1 MKSANGTKV
10 IMVFFYWMIQLSDI
24 TFLVVDEFD
33 AYYHNEVSESI
44 LKLIRNVNVQSVF
57 TTYNTSI
64 MSNELL
70 RPDCYFIVQNNQIK
84 NLSSLT
90 TKELRMA
97 HNLEK
102 MYKSGLFDE

>member
-1 MKSANGTKV
+1 
-10 IMVFFYWMIQLSDI
+10 
-24 TFLVVDEFD
+24 
-33 AYYHNEVSESI
+33 
-44 LKLIRNVNVQSVF
+44 
-57 TTYNTSI
+57 

-97 HNLEK
+97 HNLGK
-102 MYKSGLFDE
+102 MYKAGAFDE

>member
-1 MKSANGTKV
+1 MASHGTKV

-44 LKLIRNVNVQSVF
+44 LELIRNRNVQSVF
-57 TTYNTSI
+57 TTHNTNI
-64 MSNELL
+64 MSNDLL

-84 NLSSLT
+84 ELSSLT
-90 TKELRMA
+90 VKELRMA

-102 MYKSGLFDE
+102 MYNAGAFDE